1 MDDAQQFYWVVLT
14 PSASETVA
22 YIDSDIAPTVAAT
35 VTSDSYL
42 AVLVVNSDWTPESR
56 VAAYLVQPRS
66 SSEELESH
74 HPIHP
79 STLESREPIIPPLSF
94 AAFGDCVLDTSRR
107 ALFQGVYT
115 GALDSRNLI
124 PMEYLGSFPTQRWID
139 MELEL
144 KRGEE
149 KIKRDQADDDNSS
162 VLTTRSTDAVP
173 QPHEIDAPTDIQVF
187 VSFDLSVVRELVPAS
202 KFFEQELE
210 IKRFRAFHSR
220 EGTEGIFSWVQQ
232 QTAHVYPAGEFLE
245 DTTVEDLSHP
255 ALVALASSMENPYDL
270 VEESSEDEEDWD
282 LYYWEDPCPPWI
294 RVPRLEGIDPHSFG
308 VIYFDVFGTL
318 IDNETG
324 IWVALQPLLQRSCK
338 GLSRFEAL
346 SLYFELEQE
355 VKQRELSG
363 EPLLLQSYQEF
374 ALRLGLTWTSAE
386 SSAFV
391 SSIASWPLLPGALDC
406 LQKLRPHFTLVALLD
421 MDAQTISSATA
432 FDVLHPYFHETR
444 MPGFPIPEVDKTS
457 RCIVSSSL
465 VRGIEPARRADVPGV
480 WLRLPGSLSAGV
492 PAMCSQ
498 SYIPWRLGDGFQGVV
513 DVLSGKM
520 PDVKCDESQFFELT
534 RVDSGYS
541 SGD

>member
-1 MDDAQQFYWVVLT
+1 MDEPRQFYWVVLT
-14 PSASETVA
+14 PSTLETVA
-22 YIDSDIAPTVAAT
+22 YLDSDIAPVVAAT
-35 VTSDSYL
+35 VTSNSYL
-42 AVLVVNSDWTPESR
+42 AVLVVNSQWTPER
-56 VAAYLVQPRS
+56 CVAAYLVQPRS
-66 SSEELESH
+66 SSEELESY
-74 HPIHP
+74 HPIPP

-94 AAFGDCVLDTSRR
+94 AAFGYCVLDTSQR

-124 PMEYLGSFPTQRWID
+124 PPECLGSFPTQRWID

-162 VLTTRSTDAVP
+162 VLTARSTDAMP
-173 QPHEIDAPTDIQVF
+173 QPHEIDAPTIIQIV
-187 VSFDLSVVRELVPAS
+187 VSFDLSVVRELLPAS
-202 KFFEQELE
+202 KFFEEELV

-232 QTAHVYPAGEFLE
+232 QAAHVYPAGEFLE

-270 VEESSEDEEDWD
+270 VEESSEDEEDWA

-324 IWVALQPLLQRSCK
+324 IWVALQPLLQRSHK
-338 GLSRFEAL
+338 VLSRFEAL
-346 SLYFELEQE
+346 SLYFELDQE
-355 VKQRELSG
+355 VKQRESSNG
-363 EPLLLQSYQEF
+363 EPLLLQSYEEF
-374 ALRLGLTWTSAE
+374 ALRLGLTWTEAE

-406 LQKLRPHFTLVALLD
+406 LQKLRSHFRLVALVD
-421 MDAQTISSATA
+421 MDAQSMSSATA
-432 FDVLHPYFHETR
+432 FDILRPYLHETR
-444 MPGFPIPEVDKTS
+444 IPAFPIPEHDKTS

-465 VRGIEPARRADVPGV
+465 PGVIEPARRVDLPGV

-492 PAMCSQ
+492 PASCAH
-498 SYIPWRLGDGFQGVV
+498 SYIPWTVCDGFEGVV
-513 DVLSGKM
+513 SVLLGK
-520 PDVKCDESQFFELT
+520 
-534 RVDSGYS
+534 
-541 SGD
+541 